1 MEKIIIIEVSDNKSV
16 YIKASSIEAIEV
28 NKVEV
33 NELKYVIC
41 ITMNSGKQFSSKI
54 YDSCIDAQNKV
65 DELLQSIFCDALKD
79 DNVYVLD

>member
-41 ITMNSGKQFSSKI
+41 VNTSNGKEFNSRVYENCVEVQS
-54 YDSCIDAQNKV
+54 KV
-65 DELLQSIFCDALKD
+65 DEILKFMLDCEIKDKSI
-79 DNVYVLD
+79 YVLD